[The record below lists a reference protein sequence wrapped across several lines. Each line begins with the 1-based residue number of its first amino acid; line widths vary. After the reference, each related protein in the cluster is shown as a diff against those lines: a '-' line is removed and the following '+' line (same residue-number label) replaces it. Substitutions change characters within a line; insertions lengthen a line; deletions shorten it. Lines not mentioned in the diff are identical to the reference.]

1 MNDEFYDFPPE
12 QDGDPGDWPPGGA
25 AHTWFDSLRQLW
37 QWDELAAE
45 VGQESQARIAL
56 AGRPGVGKSV
66 LFNRLRGWIISD
78 EGEELTAVDSY
89 DLADGIR
96 LESLGLFV
104 LADLPEDSPSHLLHS
119 PDLLLTLGDPA
130 LVLYLVDG
138 KAGVTAADYR
148 WVAALRATGKPL
160 LAVLNKVDLL
170 ENLSEAVFAAE
181 DRLGMPVIP
190 ISAQSGTNVAEKLLP
205 AILAAAPRLAVPLG
219 RELRGLRRTAA
230 RRVIRQAA
238 LFSGIVGAQP
248 VPLLDVPFQVMIQVG
263 VVMRVGAVY
272 GFVPTGGMNRE
283 LIGTVISALGL
294 RYLILALVKLIP
306 FVGWAAA
313 GMLSG
318 MTTFLM
324 GEAAVR
330 YYEGGASLPLA
341 RFIVRPRDRL
351 GGGAGRL
358 KGWLRGKKPRLP
370 RLRRRR
376 RRVTAA
382 PREEII
388 NLTEKTAENTENAE
402 PKEQSE
408 PAAPITMNENG
419 ALAASQP
426 ASKAAGAPFSQETSR
441 AHAHHQE

>member
-1 MNDEFYDFPPE
+1 MPLIPV
-12 QDGDPGDWPPGGA
+12 
-25 AHTWFDSLRQLW
+25 S
-37 QWDELAAE
+37 
-45 VGQESQARIAL
+45 AR
-56 AGRPGVGKSV
+56 
-66 LFNRLRGWIISD
+66 
-78 EGEELTAVDSY
+78 
-89 DLADGIR
+89 
-96 LESLGLFV
+96 
-104 LADLPEDSPSHLLHS
+104 
-119 PDLLLTLGDPA
+119 
-130 LVLYLVDG
+130 
-138 KAGVTAADYR
+138 
-148 WVAALRATGKPL
+148 
-160 LAVLNKVDLL
+160 
-170 ENLSEAVFAAE
+170 
-181 DRLGMPVIP
+181 M
-190 ISAQSGTNVAEKLLP
+190 GTNVTEKLLP

-219 RELRGLRRTAA
+219 RELRGLRRAAA

-313 GMLSG
+313 GALSG

-330 YYEGGASLPLA
+330 YYEGGASVPLI
-341 RFIVRPRDRL
+341 RLIGRPRDRL
-351 GGGAGRL
+351 RGGAGRL

-370 RLRRRR
+370 RLRKRR

-388 NLTEKTAENTENAE
+388 NLTEKTAENTENTE